1 MNMIHMKQFALTALL
16 VLGIA
21 QTVDAQQSLKI
32 GHIDRQRLLLTLP
45 ERKSAEEK
53 MQAFAK
59 TLDERLKAMGGEY
72 QAKVADAQE
81 RADKGSLSETEK
93 QMLVREINDLEQRI
107 ESAREKAQ
115 EDIAKMEEEL
125 LKPMIEKTNKAIKD
139 VAEEK
144 SFNYVL
150 DVSTGS
156 VLYFDRGEDIMPL
169 VKAKLGIQ

>member
-1 MNMIHMKQFALTALL
+1 MNNTYMKQVILIALL
-16 VLGIA
+16 ALSLAPAAIA
-21 QTVDAQQSLKI
+21 QSATKI

-45 ERKSAEEK
+45 QRKGAEEK

-59 TLDERLKAMGGEY
+59 TLDERLKAMGAEY
-72 QAKVADAQE
+72 QAKVADAQA
-81 RADKGSLSETEK
+81 RADKGELSETEK
-93 QMLVREINDLEQRI
+93 QMLVREIGDLEQRI
-107 ESAREKAQ
+107 ESARDKAQ

-125 LKPMIEKTNKAIKD
+125 LKPMIDETTKAIKE

-144 SFNYVL
+144 SFTYIL
-150 DVSTGS
+150 DVSTGT

>member
-1 MNMIHMKQFALTALL
+1 MNNPHMKQAILIAAL
-16 VLGIA
+16 VLGMA
-21 QTVDAQQSLKI
+21 STAAAQQALKI

-45 ERKSAEEK
+45 ERKGAEEK

-59 TLDERLKAMGGEY
+59 TLDERLKAMGAEY
-72 QAKVADAQE
+72 QSKVADAQS
-81 RADKGSLSETEK
+81 RADKGELSETEK

-107 ESAREKAQ
+107 ESARDKAQ

-125 LKPMIEKTNKAIKD
+125 LKPMVEKTSKAIKD

-144 SFNYVL
+144 GFTYVL
-150 DVSTGS
+150 DVSTGT

>member
-1 MNMIHMKQFALTALL
+1 MHMKHHLLTALL
-16 VLGIA
+16 ALGIGSAACA
-21 QTVDAQQSLKI
+21 QHSVKI

-45 ERKSAEEK
+45 ERKGAEEK

-59 TLDERLKAMGGEY
+59 TLDERLKAMGAEY
-72 QAKVADAQE
+72 QAKVADAQA
-81 RADKGSLSETEK
+81 RADKGELSETEK

-125 LKPMIEKTNKAIKD
+125 LKPMIEKTTKAIKD

-144 SFNYVL
+144 AFTYVL
-150 DVSTGS
+150 DVSTGT

>member
-1 MNMIHMKQFALTALL
+1 MNTIPMKQAILATLLLLCSASASFAQNA
-16 VLGIA
+16 I
-21 QTVDAQQSLKI
+21 KI

-45 ERKSAEEK
+45 ERKGAEEK

-81 RADKGSLSETEK
+81 RADKGALSETEK

-144 SFNYVL
+144 SFTYVL

-156 VLYFDRGEDIMPL
+156 VLYFDRGEDLMPL